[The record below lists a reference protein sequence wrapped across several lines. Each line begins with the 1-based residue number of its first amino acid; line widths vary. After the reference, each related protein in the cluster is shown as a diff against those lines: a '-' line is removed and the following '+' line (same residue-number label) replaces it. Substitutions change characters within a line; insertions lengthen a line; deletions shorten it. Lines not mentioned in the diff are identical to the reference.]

1 MAWTVGRGEK
11 VKFWSDVWVG
21 EQPLVNQFPR
31 IFLNSTQKDDLVI
44 HMGEWVEREW
54 RWKSFGV

>member
-1 MAWTVGRGEK
+1 MMAWKVGRGEK

-44 HMGEWVEREW
+44 HMGECESRA
-54 RWKSFGV
+54 